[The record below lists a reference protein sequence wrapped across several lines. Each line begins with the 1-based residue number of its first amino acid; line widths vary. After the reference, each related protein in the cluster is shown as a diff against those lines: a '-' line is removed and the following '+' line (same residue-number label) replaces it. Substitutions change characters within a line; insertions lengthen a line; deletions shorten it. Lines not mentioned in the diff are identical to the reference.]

1 MLVFK
6 VILRTL
12 RKQCRHLAEKKIDQR
27 LINLRSMSKNNGEK
41 YLRKIFSPQT
51 DLIDKQKA
59 VLTSG
64 LTKFRRNDIQK
75 LLNAQWWKKKNFF
88 KKNFFKKCS
97 WIRGKQMSQICRL
110 FFWQK
115 KPLFL
120 RSILEEHEKNK
131 QHLCQNNVLSSNF
144 SSGLVECSFVKLT
157 ERFSEKN
164 QTNFCWMSVNDGEKI
179 FDKHFSPETGLID
192 KQKTVLTKGATIFR
206 RNDRQMSINAQWSNK
221 KKLFEKK
228 IPAKYPHGHVVSN
241 FDNPVDCFPKKSLD
255 LLAQGPQRINKSNK
269 SLSKRP

>member
-1 MLVFK
+1 
-6 VILRTL
+6 
-12 RKQCRHLAEKKIDQR
+12 
-27 LINLRSMSKNNGEK
+27 
-41 YLRKIFSPQT
+41 
-51 DLIDKQKA
+51 
-59 VLTSG
+59 
-64 LTKFRRNDIQK
+64 
-75 LLNAQWWKKKNFF
+75 
-88 KKNFFKKCS
+88 
-97 WIRGKQMSQICRL
+97 MSQICRL

-228 IPAKYPHGHVVSN
+228 NPCKISPWTRGEQFWQPCRLFSEKKPWYFGSRSAK
-241 FDNPVDCFPKKSLD
+241 DK
-255 LLAQGPQRINKSNK
+255 
-269 SLSKRP
+269 